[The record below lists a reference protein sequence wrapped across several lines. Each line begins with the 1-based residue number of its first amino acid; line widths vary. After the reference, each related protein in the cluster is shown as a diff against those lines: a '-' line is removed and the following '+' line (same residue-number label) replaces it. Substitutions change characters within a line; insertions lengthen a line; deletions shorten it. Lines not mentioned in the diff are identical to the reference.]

1 MQTLRMAAEVR
12 LTACAAATNGKP
24 SSFSVRD
31 ILDLP
36 DVKSRAATPVA
47 AAAVATSAAAA
58 AASPS
63 AVGVQGRNHKKKEK
77 QMKKLREN
85 TTSMA
90 RSSPSHSPKKKN
102 VRPTV
107 ATRMER

>member
-1 MQTLRMAAEVR
+1 MAAEVR

-47 AAAVATSAAAA
+47 AAAVATSAAA

>member
-58 AASPS
+58 ASPS